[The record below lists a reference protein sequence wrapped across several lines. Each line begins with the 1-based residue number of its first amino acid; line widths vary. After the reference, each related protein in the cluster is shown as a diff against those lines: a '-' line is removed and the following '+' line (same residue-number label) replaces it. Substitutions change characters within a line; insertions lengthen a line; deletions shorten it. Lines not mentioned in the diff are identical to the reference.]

1 MSSSPT
7 ISYRLR
13 PVAPL
18 AAPADLTDEQRLVTG
33 NTAGRLKVL
42 AGPGT
47 GKTTTLVEAVAERVQ
62 LRGVPA
68 EQILVLTFSRRAA
81 GELSAR
87 IARRLG
93 LTTRESMV
101 RTLHSY
107 AYSVLRTQAR
117 GAGEPIPRL
126 LAADESD
133 QMVREL
139 LAGHRSDGGGGW
151 PAYLDQALGSPTFAA
166 ELREILLRAAGQGIS
181 PQRILELGRRHKRPE
196 WVAAGTFAREYQQVS
211 DLRQGVSGFGVALDQ
226 AELTA
231 AALGALRRDDL
242 LAAEQRRV
250 RRIFVDEYQDV
261 DPAQARLVS
270 VLAAGA
276 DELVVFGD
284 PDQSIYAF
292 RGAEPTAL
300 RDVDVDAT
308 VALTASRR
316 LPATIL
322 TATRRVAAHLP
333 GQAGHR
339 ELRSVDRS
347 RVDGSVEVEVFS
359 SAAREAAAVADKLR
373 RAHLLDGTPWK
384 SMAVLLRAPASGL
397 AVLARACAVAG
408 VPVLLGGGNEV
419 LSSEPLVAALL
430 TVLECGVDPAAL
442 TGQVALDLMASPL
455 GGMDALGLR
464 RVRRSLRAARPEEG
478 ASADLLAAVLS
489 GAPPPASV
497 SAELVA
503 PVLRVRGLLDIARA
517 EVGNP
522 VAEQVLW
529 QLWQVAKLEP
539 ALVAAVERGGTG
551 GQRADGTLD
560 AVLGLFSM
568 AADLAQRVPLAGV
581 RAFIDQVRGH
591 QLPGSQDARHVGDAV
606 AVLSAHAAK
615 GLEWELVAVMGV
627 QEGTWPDLRA
637 RGSLLGGSELLDLAA
652 GLPARGPSGGLLAEE
667 RRLFYVACTRARNTL
682 VCTAVAN
689 QDLVPSRFL
698 LELAGST
705 EDLPVEQEAGGSGR
719 SADRRGLHLTDLLA
733 DLRSA
738 VIDPATPAEDA
749 GAAARHLAELA
760 AAGVPGARTQDWYG
774 LAPASTVAPPIPA
787 GAQIRV
793 SPSLIESLNT
803 CALRAVLE
811 RRGGRTEPG
820 QAQLEGIVVHAMAH
834 GLAQGVAESD
844 LRDEIENFLSG
855 QHHLP
860 PWQLAR
866 TRRGLLSMLGAA
878 QVWVRDHLPPRRVVG
893 SELEMDLLLPTDESL
908 DQAPQVRL
916 VGRVDWLSENP
927 DGTLVVTDFKTG
939 ASVPTAAQAQANAQ
953 LAAYQ
958 TAISLGA
965 FRAVAGPESG
975 GPDAAGP
982 GADGPRADGPEADSS
997 PQGGHPQRPGGAEL
1011 VYLRSGRPKVLH
1023 QDQLSES
1030 DTSAWLGSIRS
1041 AAAHLASATAWATEN
1056 PRCERCPVR
1065 SSCPLQNE
1073 GRQVTR

>member
-1 MSSSPT
+1 MLSSPT

-18 AAPADLTDEQRLVTG
+18 SAPADLTDEQRLVTG
-33 NTAGRLKVL
+33 NTASRLKVL

-47 GKTTTLVEAVAERVQ
+47 GKTTTLVEAVADRVQ
-62 LRGVPA
+62 VRGVPA

-81 GELSAR
+81 GELSGR

-117 GAGEPIPRL
+117 GAGEPTPRL

-139 LAGHRSDGGGGW
+139 LAGHRSEGGGGW
-151 PAYLDQALGSPTFAA
+151 PAYLGQALGSPTFAA
-166 ELREILLRAAGQGIS
+166 ELREILLRAAGHGVS

-196 WVAAGTFAREYQQVS
+196 WVAAGAFAREYQQVS

-250 RRIFVDEYQDV
+250 RRVFVDEYQDV

-300 RDVDVDAT
+300 RDVEVDRT
-308 VALTASRR
+308 VALTTSRR
-316 LPATIL
+316 LPPAVL
-322 TATRRVAAHLP
+322 AATRRVAAQLP
-333 GQAGHR
+333 GSIGHR
-339 ELRSVDRS
+339 QLRSV
-347 RVDGSVEVEVFS
+347 GQGAAPGLVEVRVFS
-359 SAAREAAAVADKLR
+359 SAAREAAAIADALR
-373 RAHLLDGTPWK
+373 RSHLLDGTPWR
-384 SMAVLLRAPASGL
+384 SMAVLLRSPAAGL
-397 AVLARACAVAG
+397 AALARACAVAG
-408 VPVLLGGGNEV
+408 VPVLSGGGNEV
-419 LSSEPLVAALL
+419 LSAEPLVAALL
-430 TVLECGVDPAAL
+430 TVLECGVDPSLL
-442 TGQVALDLMASPL
+442 TGQVALDLMASPI
-455 GGMDALGLR
+455 GAMDALALRRLR
-464 RVRRSLRAARPEEG
+464 RVLRAARPDEG
-478 ASADLLAAVLS
+478 TSADLLAAVLS
-489 GAPPPASV
+489 GAAPPASTNTEL
-497 SAELVA
+497 SAPL
-503 PVLRVRGLLDIARA
+503 LRVRGLLDIARTEA
-517 EVGNP
+517 SNAA
-522 VAEQVLW
+522 AEQVLW
-529 QLWQVAKLEP
+529 QLWQAARLEP

-551 GQRADGTLD
+551 GQRADRALD

-568 AADLAQRVPLAGV
+568 AADLAQRVPFAGV
-581 RAFIDQVRGH
+581 RAFLDHVRGH
-591 QLPGSQDARHVGDAV
+591 QLPGSAETRHVGDAV

-615 GLEWELVAVMGV
+615 GLEWDLVAVMGV
-627 QEGTWPDLRA
+627 QEGTWPDLHT

-652 GLPARGPSGGLLAEE
+652 GLPARTPSGGFLAEE
-667 RRLFYVACTRARNTL
+667 RRLFYVACTRARRTL

-689 QDLVPSRFL
+689 QELVPSRFL
-698 LELAGST
+698 SELAGTT
-705 EDLPVEQEAGGSGR
+705 EELPIEQDAKTSGGHSG
-719 SADRRGLHLTDLLA
+719 DRRGLHLADLVA
-733 DLRSA
+733 DLRIA
-738 VIDPATPAEDA
+738 VTDTATPAPDVHS
-749 GAAARHLAELA
+749 AARHLAALA
-760 AAGVPGARTQDWYG
+760 GEGVPGARTQDWHG
-774 LAPASTVAPPIPA
+774 LAQPSTAVSPIAS
-787 GAQIRV
+787 GAQVRV
-793 SPSLIESLNT
+793 SPSLIESLHT

-834 GLAQGVAESD
+834 GLAQGVAEND
-844 LRDEIENFLSG
+844 LRGEIETFLAG
-855 QHHLP
+855 QHDLP

-866 TRRGLLSMLGAA
+866 TRRGLLAMLGAA
-878 QVWVRDHLPPRRVVG
+878 QVWVRDHLPPRTVVG
-893 SELEMDLLLPTDESL
+893 SELEMDLLLPPDEAL
-908 DQAPQVRL
+908 AQGVEVRL

-927 DGTLVVTDFKTG
+927 DGSLVVTDFKTG
-939 ASVPTAAQAQANAQ
+939 ASVPSAAQAQSNPQ

-965 FRAVAGPESG
+965 FS
-975 GPDAAGP
+975 
-982 GADGPRADGPEADSS
+982 EATVRDDRLGIEGER
-997 PQGGHPQRPGGAEL
+997 QALRPGGAEL
-1011 VYLRSGRPKVLH
+1011 VYLRSGQPKVLR
-1023 QDQLSES
+1023 QDQLSEP
-1030 DTSAWLGSIRS
+1030 DTAQWLGSIRS

-1056 PRCERCPVR
+1056 ARCERCPVR

>member
-1 MSSSPT
+1 MPSSPT

-18 AAPADLTDEQRLVTG
+18 SAPANPTDEQRWVTG
-33 NTAGRLKVL
+33 NTAARLKVL

-62 LRGVPA
+62 VRGIPA

-81 GELSAR
+81 GELSGR

-117 GAGEPIPRL
+117 GAGEPTPRL

-139 LAGHRSDGGGGW
+139 LAGHRSEAGGGW
-151 PAYLDQALGSPTFAA
+151 PAYLGQALGSPTFAA
-166 ELREILLRAAGQGIS
+166 ELREILLRAAGQGIA

-196 WVAAGTFAREYQQVS
+196 WVAAGAFAREYQQVS

-300 RDVDVDAT
+300 RDVEVGAT

-316 LPATIL
+316 LPPTVLA
-322 TATRRVAAHLP
+322 ATRRLAAALP
-333 GQAGHR
+333 GPTGHR
-339 ELRSVDRS
+339 ELRP
-347 RVDGSVEVEVFS
+347 VDGNIVDGAVEVRVFS
-359 SAAREAAAVADKLR
+359 SAAREAAAVADTLR

-384 SMAVLLRAPASGL
+384 SMAVLLRSPAAGP

-408 VPVLLGGGNEV
+408 VPVLFGGGNEA
-419 LSSEPLVAALL
+419 LSAEPLVAALL
-430 TVLECGVDPAAL
+430 AVLECGVDPSAL
-442 TGQVALDLMASPL
+442 TGQAALDLMASPI
-455 GGMDALGLR
+455 GEMDALALR
-464 RVRRSLRAARPEEG
+464 RVRRSLRASRPEEG
-478 ASADLLAAVLS
+478 TSADLLAAVLS

-497 SAELVA
+497 NPDLLA
-503 PVLRVRGLLDIARA
+503 PLLRVRGLLDIARTEA
-517 EVGNP
+517 ANP

-529 QLWQVAKLEP
+529 QLWQAAGLES
-539 ALVAAVERGGTG
+539 ALVSAVERGGSG
-551 GQRADGTLD
+551 GQRADRALD

-581 RAFIDQVRGH
+581 RAFLDQVRGH

-615 GLEWELVAVMGV
+615 GLEWDLVAVVGV

-637 RGSLLGGSELLDLAA
+637 RGALLAGSELLDLAA

-667 RRLFYVACTRARNTL
+667 RRLFYVACTRARRTL
-682 VCTAVAN
+682 VCTAVGN

-698 LELAGST
+698 LELAGAAD
-705 EDLPVEQEAGGSGR
+705 DLPIEQDEVNSAGR

-738 VIDPATPAEDA
+738 VTDPATPSDDA
-749 GAAARHLAELA
+749 ASAARQLAVLA
-760 AAGVPGARTQDWYG
+760 ADGVPGARPRDWYG
-774 LAPASTVAPPIPA
+774 LAQRSTDAPPIAP

-793 SPSLIESLNT
+793 SPSLVESLNT

-844 LRDEIENFLSG
+844 LRSEIETFLSG

-866 TRRGLLSMLGAA
+866 TRRGLLSMLSAA
-878 QVWVRDHLPPRRVVG
+878 QSWVRDDLPPRTVVG
-893 SELEMDLLLPTDESL
+893 SELEMDLLLPADETL
-908 DQAPQVRL
+908 DEPAEVRL
-916 VGRVDWLSENP
+916 VGRVDWLSRNP

-939 ASVPTAAQAQANAQ
+939 ASVPSAAQAQSNAQ

-958 TAISLGA
+958 TAVCLGA
-965 FRAVAGPESG
+965 FDEAAAVPT
-975 GPDAAGP
+975 
-982 GADGPRADGPEADSS
+982 DSS
-997 PQGGHPQRPGGAEL
+997 TRGHHAQVAGGAEL
-1011 VYLRSGRPKVLH
+1011 VYLRSGKPKVLR
-1023 QDQLSES
+1023 QDQQSP
-1030 DTSAWLGSIRS
+1030 SATVEWLGSIRS

-1056 PRCERCPVR
+1056 ARCERCPVR
-1065 SSCPLQNE
+1065 DSCPLQNE

>member
-1 MSSSPT
+1 MSSPTT

-13 PVAPL
+13 PVAPV
-18 AAPADLTDEQRLVTG
+18 AAPVDLTDEQRRVTG

-81 GELSAR
+81 AELSGR

-93 LTTRESMV
+93 LTTRETMV

-117 GAGEPIPRL
+117 GAGEPTPRL

-139 LAGHRSDGGGGW
+139 LAGHRSEGRGGW
-151 PAYLDQALGSPTFAA
+151 PGYLDQALGSPTFAA
-166 ELREILLRAAGQGIS
+166 ELREILLRAAGQGIP

-196 WVAAGTFAREYQQVS
+196 WVAAGAFAREYQQVS

-231 AALGALRRDDL
+231 AALGALRRDEL

-270 VLAAGA
+270 VLAEGA

-292 RGAEPTAL
+292 RGTEPTAL
-300 RDVDVDAT
+300 RDVAVDAT
-308 VALTASRR
+308 VALTVSRR
-316 LPATIL
+316 LPPAL
-322 TATRRVAAHLP
+322 LAATRRVATLLP
-333 GQAGHR
+333 GQTGHR
-339 ELRSVDRS
+339 DLRAVG
-347 RVDGSVEVEVFS
+347 DGPTGEVEVKVFS
-359 SAAREAAAVADKLR
+359 SAAREAAAVADTLR
-373 RAHLLDGTPWK
+373 RAHLLDGIAWR
-384 SMAVLLRAPASGL
+384 SMAVLLRSPAAGL

-408 VPVLLGGGNEV
+408 VPVLFGGGNEV
-419 LSSEPLVAALL
+419 LSTEPLVAALL
-430 TVLECGVDPAAL
+430 TVLECGVDPSAL
-442 TGQVALDLMASPL
+442 TGQVALDLMASPI
-455 GGMDALGLR
+455 GEMDALALR
-464 RVRRSLRAARPEEG
+464 RVRRFLRAARPEEG
-478 ASADLLAAVLS
+478 TSADLLAAVLS
-489 GAPPPASV
+489 GAAPPSSV

-503 PVLRVRGLLDIARA
+503 PLLRVRALLDIARTEA
-517 EVGNP
+517 ANP

-529 QLWQVAKLEP
+529 QLWQAAGLEP
-539 ALVAAVERGGTG
+539 ALVTAVERGGTV
-551 GQRADGTLD
+551 GQRADRALD

-581 RAFIDQVRGH
+581 QAFLDQVRGH
-591 QLPGSQDARHVGDAV
+591 QLPGTQDARHVGDAV

-615 GLEWELVAVMGV
+615 GLEWDLVAVMGV

-637 RGSLLGGSELLDLAA
+637 RGTLLGGSELLDLAA
-652 GLPARGPSGGLLAEE
+652 GLPARAPSGGLLAEE
-667 RRLFYVACTRARNTL
+667 RRLFYVACTRARRTL

-698 LELAGST
+698 PELVGT
-705 EDLPVEQEAGGSGR
+705 IDELPVELDAVTSAGR

-738 VIDPATPAEDA
+738 VIDPATPADDA
-749 GAAARHLAELA
+749 RDAARHLAALA
-760 AAGVPGARTQDWYG
+760 GEGVPGARTQDWYG
-774 LAPASTVAPPIPA
+774 LASRSTTAPPIAP

-844 LRDEIENFLSG
+844 LRNEIESFLSD
-855 QHHLP
+855 QQHLP

-878 QVWVRDHLPPRRVVG
+878 QTWVRDNLPPRTVVG
-893 SELEMDLLLPTDESL
+893 SELEMDLLLPAEDGTGE
-908 DQAPQVRL
+908 APEVRL
-916 VGRVDWLSENP
+916 VGRVDWLSKNP

-939 ASVPTAAQAQANAQ
+939 ASVPSAAQAQTNAQ

-958 TAISLGA
+958 TAIALGA
-965 FRAVAGPESG
+965 F
-975 GPDAAGP
+975 DAA
-982 GADGPRADGPEADSS
+982 AERESDGRTGSAVESQS
-997 PQGGHPQRPGGAEL
+997 PLPGGAEL
-1011 VYLRSGRPKVLH
+1011 VYLRSGKPKVLQ
-1023 QDQLSES
+1023 QDRQTES
-1030 DTSAWLGSIRS
+1030 DTVAWLGSIRS

-1056 PRCERCPVR
+1056 ARCERCPVR

>member
-1 MSSSPT
+1 MSSSPAV
-7 ISYRLR
+7 SYRFA

-18 AAPADLTDEQRLVTG
+18 AAPADLTIEQRQVTG
-33 NTAGRLKVL
+33 NVAGRLKVL

-47 GKTTTLVEAVAERVQ
+47 GKTTTLVEAVAERVEV
-62 LRGVPA
+62 RGAPA

-81 GELSAR
+81 AELSGR

-117 GAGEPIPRL
+117 SAGEPTPRL

-133 QMVREL
+133 QVVREL
-139 LAGHRSDGGGGW
+139 LAGHRSERGGGW
-151 PAYLDQALGSPTFAA
+151 PAYLGEALGSPTFAA

-196 WVAAGTFAREYQQVS
+196 WTAVGAFAREYQQVS

-231 AALGALRRDDL
+231 AALGALRSDEL

-300 RDVDVDAT
+300 RDVEVDAT

-316 LPATIL
+316 LPPAVL
-322 TATRRVAAHLP
+322 SATRRVAAQLP
-333 GQAGHR
+333 GSASHRDLQAA
-339 ELRSVDRS
+339 
-347 RVDGSVEVEVFS
+347 DGSLQGAVEVKVFP
-359 SAAREAAAVADKLR
+359 SAAREAAAVADTLR
-373 RAHLLDGTPWK
+373 RAHLLDGLPWK
-384 SMAVLLRAPASGL
+384 AMAVLLRSPAAG
-397 AVLARACAVAG
+397 VGTLARACAVAG
-408 VPVLLGGGNEV
+408 VPVLFGGGNEV
-419 LSSEPLVAALL
+419 LSAEPLVAALL
-430 TVLECGVDPAAL
+430 TVLECGVDPSTL
-442 TGQVALDLMASPL
+442 TGDVALALLASPI
-455 GGMDALGLR
+455 GGMDALALR
-464 RVRRSLRAARPEEG
+464 RVRRSLRAARPDEG
-478 ASADLLAAVLS
+478 SSADLLAAVLS
-489 GAPPPASV
+489 GAPAPRSV
-497 SAELVA
+497 SADLLA
-503 PVLRVRGLLDIARA
+503 PLLRVRDLLDIARA
-517 EVGNP
+517 EAASP

-529 QLWQVAKLEP
+529 QLWQAARMEP
-539 ALVAAVERGGTG
+539 GLVAAVERGGTA
-551 GQRADGTLD
+551 GQRADRALD

-581 RAFIDQVRGH
+581 RAFLDQVRGH

-606 AVLSAHAAK
+606 SVMSAHAAK
-615 GLEWELVAVMGV
+615 GLEWDLVAVLGV

-652 GLPARGPSGGLLAEE
+652 GLPARAPSGGLLAEE
-667 RRLFYVACTRARNTL
+667 RRLFYVACTRARRTL

-698 LELAGST
+698 LELAGAVD
-705 EDLPVEQEAGGSGR
+705 DLPVEQDAVSSGGR

-749 GAAARHLAELA
+749 VEAARHLAELA
-760 AAGVPGARTQDWYG
+760 AEGVAGARTQDWYG
-774 LAPASTVAPPIPA
+774 LGSQSTVEPPIPP
-787 GAQIRV
+787 GAPVRV

-834 GLAQGVAESD
+834 GLAQGVAEDD
-844 LRDEIENFLSG
+844 LRAEIETFLAG

-866 TRRGLLSMLGAA
+866 TRRGLLAMLGAA
-878 QVWVRDHLPPRRVVG
+878 QSWVQVQHPPRTVVG
-893 SELEMDLLLPTDESL
+893 SELDMDLLLPGDEA
-908 DQAPQVRL
+908 DGDTADVRL
-916 VGRVDWLSENP
+916 VGRVDWLSRNP

-939 ASVPTAAQAQANAQ
+939 ASVPSAAQAQSNAQ

-965 FRAVAGPESG
+965 FSG
-975 GPDAAGP
+975 ASGADADAA
-982 GADGPRADGPEADSS
+982 E
-997 PQGGHPQRPGGAEL
+997 QRPGGAEL
-1011 VYLRSGRPKVLH
+1011 VYLRSGKPKVLQ

-1030 DTSAWLGSIRS
+1030 ATVEFLGSIRS
-1041 AAAHLASATAWATEN
+1041 AASHLASATAWATEN
-1056 PRCERCPVR
+1056 ARCERCPVR
-1065 SSCPLQNE
+1065 TSCPLQNE

>member
-1 MSSSPT
+1 MASAPT

-18 AAPADLTDEQRLVTG
+18 SAPADLTDEQRLVTG

-47 GKTTTLVEAVAERVQ
+47 GKTTTLVEAVAERV
-62 LRGVPA
+62 LVRGVPA

-81 GELSAR
+81 AELSGR

-117 GAGEPIPRL
+117 GAGEPTPRL

-139 LAGHRSDGGGGW
+139 LAGHRSEGGGGW
-151 PAYLDQALGSPTFAA
+151 PAYLGQALGSPTFAA
-166 ELREILLRAAGQGIS
+166 ELREILLRAAGQGIP

-196 WVAAGTFAREYQQVS
+196 WVAVGAFAREYQQVS

-250 RRIFVDEYQDV
+250 RRVFVDEYQDV

-270 VLAAGA
+270 LLAAGA

-300 RDVDVDAT
+300 RDVEVDTT

-316 LPATIL
+316 LPMTVLA
-322 TATRRVAAHLP
+322 ATRRVAAALP
-333 GQAGHR
+333 GPTGHR
-339 ELRSVDRS
+339 ELRPVGADRD
-347 RVDGSVEVEVFS
+347 DGTVAVRVFS
-359 SAAREAAAVADKLR
+359 SAAREAAAVADMLR

-384 SMAVLLRAPASGL
+384 SMAVLQRSPEAGL

-408 VPVLLGGGNEV
+408 VPVQLGGGNDV
-419 LSSEPLVAALL
+419 LSTEPLVAALL
-430 TVLECGVDPAAL
+430 TVLECGLNPSAL
-442 TGQVALDLMASPL
+442 TGQVAMDLLASPL
-455 GGMDALGLR
+455 GGMDTLALR
-464 RVRRSLRAARPEEG
+464 RVRRFLRAERPEEG
-478 ASADLLAAVLS
+478 SSADLLAAVLS
-489 GAPPPASV
+489 GAPPPASGNPD
-497 SAELVA
+497 LLA
-503 PVLRVRGLLDIARA
+503 PLLRVRALLDIARTEA
-517 EVGNP
+517 TNP
-522 VAEQVLW
+522 VAEEVLW
-529 QLWQVAKLEP
+529 QLWQAAGLEP
-539 ALVAAVERGGTG
+539 ALVSAVERGGTG
-551 GQRADGTLD
+551 GQRADRALD

-581 RAFIDQVRGH
+581 RAFLDQVRGH

-606 AVLSAHAAK
+606 SVLSAHAAK
-615 GLEWELVAVMGV
+615 GLEWDLVAVLGV
-627 QEGTWPDLRA
+627 QEGTWPDVRA
-637 RGSLLGGSELLDLAA
+637 RGSLLAGSELLDLAA
-652 GLPARGPSGGLLAEE
+652 GLPARAPSGALLAEE
-667 RRLFYVACTRARNTL
+667 RRLFYVACTRARRTL

-698 LELAGST
+698 LELAGAT
-705 EDLPVEQEAGGSGR
+705 DDLPVEQDAVTSAGR

-738 VIDPATPAEDA
+738 VIDPATSADDA
-749 GAAARHLAELA
+749 HDAARQLA
-760 AAGVPGARTQDWYG
+760 ALAAEGVPGARPQDWYG
-774 LAPASTVAPPIPA
+774 LAQRSSTAPPIAP

-793 SPSLIESLNT
+793 SPSLIESLHT

-834 GLAQGVAESD
+834 GLAQGVTESE
-844 LRDEIENFLSG
+844 LRGEIESFLAG

-878 QVWVRDHLPPRRVVG
+878 QGWVRDLLPPRTVVG
-893 SELEMDLLLPTDESL
+893 SELEMDLLIPPDDTLDES
-908 DQAPQVRL
+908 AEVRL
-916 VGRVDWLSENP
+916 VGRVDWLSKNP

-939 ASVPTAAQAQANAQ
+939 ASVPTAAQAQSNAQ

-958 TAISLGA
+958 TAVSLGA
-965 FRAVAGPESG
+965 FDDADRESDD
-975 GPDAAGP
+975 PARDHHA
-982 GADGPRADGPEADSS
+982 
-997 PQGGHPQRPGGAEL
+997 QLPGGAEL
-1011 VYLRSGRPKVLH
+1011 VYLRSGKPKVLQ
-1023 QDQLSES
+1023 QDRQSDS
-1030 DTSAWLGSIRS
+1030 DTVQWLGSIRS

-1056 PRCERCPVR
+1056 ARCERCPVR
-1065 SSCPLQNE
+1065 GSCPLQNE